1 MVLALE
7 ELAGRRGLRGG
18 VGGVGSRLVL
28 KRLELFSVPIKM
40 FLLFRRPSL
49 ERPPSPCLKTSL
61 QVLCFRRDKPPVIRT
76 AERLLRD
83 YLPGNENYVEA
94 YPSVTVLLR
103 RPASGL
109 WYSSADKP
117 QDKRTPYKTSLHVI
131 GL

>member
-1 MVLALE
+1 MGMFLALE
-7 ELAGRRGLRGG
+7 ELAGRRGWRGG

-61 QVLCFRRDKPPVIRT
+61 QVLCFHRDKPPGIRT
-76 AERLLRD
+76 AKI
-83 YLPGNENYVEA
+83 LPGNENYVEA
-94 YPSVTVLLR
+94 FPSVTVLLR

-109 WYSSADKP
+109 WDSSADKS